1 MKHRISAVGLGTVNW
16 LTRKRCKIFC
26 LRAAIW
32 RSLTILEILR
42 IHAPSSTCQ
51 LNHGTHRSLNT
62 KGSSQPLY
70 QAVYSTNPHW
80 QENTRA
86 PLRQKSPTGDFCEM
100 LYGICY
106 IVGWHR
112 KAVLI
117 SELVSYFRESYW
129 ASCSSLLLSIHR
141 RFLGDFCGFIAFCA
155 SICTNQEMFLPPPS
169 CCNAYMKR

>member
-16 LTRKRCKIFC
+16 LTRQRCKIFC

-51 LNHGTHRSLNT
+51 LNRGTHRSLNT

-80 QENTRA
+80 QESTRA
-86 PLRQKSPTGDFCEM
+86 PQSEIRSPVTCLGNALWNM
-100 LYGICY
+100 LY
-106 IVGWHR
+106 
-112 KAVLI
+112 I
-117 SELVSYFRESYW
+117 SLKSKGRGGFVTCIRFSGE
-129 ASCSSLLLSIHR
+129 LLSIM
-141 RFLGDFCGFIAFCA
+141 LIAFEVSQHPCVLA
-155 SICTNQEMFLPPPS
+155 ENWKGLMFLI
-169 CCNAYMKR
+169 